1 MECPQS
7 SCVYTPTAFSYKL
20 MPSRF
25 TRDTIIATY
34 RVHCRIQCL
43 GSFLLVS
50 TTETIS
56 SSHLPDVLISEC
68 THPTRF
74 RTSGCRHVS
83 FTRDVPPSPHTGSI
97 ATDRVLAGFFWTKLL
112 GLIITSTAA
121 IATMQPARIMH
132 PKVFRLSCSHLCC
145 GVPARPSLHVDIC
158 HCNAMPEK
166 SGALQQAKPDRP
178 LLD

>member
-1 MECPQS
+1 M
-7 SCVYTPTAFSYKL
+7 
-20 MPSRF
+20 
-25 TRDTIIATY
+25 
-34 RVHCRIQCL
+34 
-43 GSFLLVS
+43 FLLVLVQTQPVCLHLDAITFLS
-50 TTETIS
+50 HTIY
-56 SSHLPDVLISEC
+56 HHRHGQVY
-68 THPTRF
+68 TH
-74 RTSGCRHVS
+74 
-83 FTRDVPPSPHTGSI
+83 DVPTSPHTGSI
-97 ATDRVLAGFFWTKLL
+97 ATDRVLAGFFLTKLL

-121 IATMQPARIMH
+121 IATIQPARIMH